1 MVQCDWHSCPA
12 SVRAQIQTLCGQ
24 VRTALGQTVVGIYL
38 HGSLALGCFNVERSD
53 LDLLVVSRQRMAV
66 ETKRYLMRQLLQISN
81 APCPLEISVLVFSEI
96 HPFRHPLPFDL
107 HYSEQWRQKTQ
118 EEVTNGSWRR
128 WNEATRCDPDL
139 AAHVTMTRQR
149 GLTLFGQPVAEV
161 LPLVPSQ
168 DYTSSL
174 VNDYLGARAARG
186 QNPVYFVLNACRIH
200 AYLSQKLICS
210 KDEGG
215 VYGLEVLPAPFHPL
229 LRQAVE
235 IYRGQRPNGPFDE
248 SELTNFAAF
257 MDQSIL

>member
-1 MVQCDWHSCPA
+1 MAQCDWQSYPVP
-12 SVRAQIQTLCGQ
+12 VRAQIQTLCEQ
-24 VRTALGQTVVGIYL
+24 ARTTLGQMLVGVYL

-66 ETKRYLMRQLLQISN
+66 ETKRDRMCQLLQLSN
-81 APCPLEISVLVFSEI
+81 APCPLEISFLVFPEI

-118 EEVTNGSWRR
+118 EEVTDGRWRH

-139 AAHVTMTRQR
+139 AAHLTIARQR
-149 GLTLFGQPVAEV
+149 GLTLFGQPAAEV

-174 VNDYLGARAARG
+174 VNDYLDARAARG

-200 AYLSQKLICS
+200 AYLSQKLLCS

-215 VYGLEVLPAPFHPL
+215 IYGLEVLPAPFHPL
-229 LRQAVE
+229 IRQAVE
-235 IYRGQRPNGPFDE
+235 IYRGQWSNGSFDE
-248 SELTNFAAF
+248 RVLTDFAAF
-257 MDQSIL
+257 MDQSLL